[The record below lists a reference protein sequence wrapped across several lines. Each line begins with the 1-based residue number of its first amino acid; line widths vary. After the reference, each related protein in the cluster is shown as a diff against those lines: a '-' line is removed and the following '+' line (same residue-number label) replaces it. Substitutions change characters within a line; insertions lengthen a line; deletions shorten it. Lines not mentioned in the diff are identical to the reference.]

1 MARGLLNFLHY
12 SSFRN
17 SNQQFFIMK
26 KLIFSTIL
34 FCGIALSAFSQNTG
48 FGIKAGLSSTEVDF
62 KNKQFMPQG
71 AQTGYHLGV
80 YGRIGG
86 GGFYV
91 QPELLFTQTSG
102 KFIQG
107 GNQINAEFNRLDI
120 PVMLGLRFLRVLRLQ
135 AGPIASVNINSE
147 LKDAGNT
154 VRDAEFKNAT
164 LGYQAG
170 LGLDLGNLSID
181 AKYEGG
187 LSKWSENIS
196 TLSTDNR
203 INQWVLSLG
212 FKIF

>member
-1 MARGLLNFLHY
+1 
-12 SSFRN
+12 
-17 SNQQFFIMK
+17 MK

>member
-1 MARGLLNFLHY
+1 
-12 SSFRN
+12 
-17 SNQQFFIMK
+17 MK
-26 KLIFSTIL
+26 NLIFSTIL
-34 FCGIALSAFSQNTG
+34 FCGIALSGFSQNTG

-62 KNKQFMPQG
+62 KNEQFMPQN
-71 AQTGYHLGV
+71 AQSGYHVGI

-91 QPELLFTQTSG
+91 QPELLFTQTRG
-102 KFIQG
+102 KFI
-107 GNQINAEFNRLDI
+107 NDKDQINAEFNRLDI
-120 PVMLGLRFLRVLRLQ
+120 PVMLGLRFFKVMRLK
-135 AGPIASVNINSE
+135 AGPIASLNINSE
-147 LKDAGNT
+147 LKEAGNT

-164 LGYQAG
+164 IGYQAG

-187 LSKWSENIS
+187 LSKWSGNIQNFQ
-196 TLSTDNR
+196 TDNR

>member
-1 MARGLLNFLHY
+1 
-12 SSFRN
+12 
-17 SNQQFFIMK
+17 MK
-26 KLIFSTIL
+26 NLIFSTIL
-34 FCGIALSAFSQNTG
+34 FCGIALSGFSQNTG

-62 KNKQFMPQG
+62 KNEQFMPQN
-71 AQTGYHLGV
+71 AQSGYHVGI

-91 QPELLFTQTSG
+91 QPELLFTQTRG
-102 KFIQG
+102 KFI
-107 GNQINAEFNRLDI
+107 NDKDQINAEFNRLDI
-120 PVMLGLRFLRVLRLQ
+120 PVMLGLRFFKVMRLQ
-135 AGPIASVNINSE
+135 AGPIASLNINSE
-147 LKDAGNT
+147 LKEAGNT

-164 LGYQAG
+164 IGYQAG

-187 LSKWSENIS
+187 LSKWSGNIQNFQ
-196 TLSTDNR
+196 TDNR